1 MADVVIVEEKVNI
14 TVVDERLRQVR
25 WGYFVLFGIIA
36 IIFGALVLFYPG
48 ISTVF
53 MVVLAAA
60 LLLVFGLYGIISGFM
75 APKGEKLAPIV
86 LGIIGALIGAAGL
99 VYPAAFGVSL
109 VVLLGFLI
117 LLIGGLMIVFSIIEK
132 DLPHRWLLF
141 FLGLISVIFGIAF
154 FYSPVVAAV
163 GLTIL
168 LAIYFIITGV
178 ASIITGFQIRSLKK
192 KAFGTSKTPR

>member
-36 IIFGALVLFYPG
+36 IIFGALVLFYPK

-192 KAFGTSKTPR
+192 KAFGTSRTP

>member
-1 MADVVIVEEKVNI
+1 MADVVIVEEKVSI

>member
-1 MADVVIVEEKVNI
+1 MADVVIVEERVNI

>member
-154 FYSPVVAAV
+154 FYSPIVAAV

>member
-1 MADVVIVEEKVNI
+1 MADVVIVEEKVSI

-36 IIFGALVLFYPG
+36 IIFGALVLFYPK

>member
-36 IIFGALVLFYPG
+36 IIFGALVLFYPR

-154 FYSPVVAAV
+154 FYSPIVAAV

>member
-1 MADVVIVEEKVNI
+1 MADVVIVEEKVSI

-154 FYSPVVAAV
+154 FYSPIVAAV

>member
-36 IIFGALVLFYPG
+36 IIFGALVLFYPK

>member
-1 MADVVIVEEKVNI
+1 MADVVVVESQTTI

-36 IIFGALVLFYPG
+36 IIFGGLVLFYPG

-53 MVVLAAA
+53 MVLLAAA
-60 LLLVFGLYGIISGFM
+60 LLLLFGIYGIVTGFM
-75 APKGEKLAPIV
+75 APSGEKAAPIV
-86 LGIIGALIGAAGL
+86 LGIIGVLIGAAGL
-99 VYPAAFGVSL
+99 AYPAAFGVSL
-109 VVLLGFLI
+109 VVLIGFLL

-141 FLGLISVIFGIAF
+141 ILGLLGVIFAILM
-154 FYSPVVAAV
+154 FYGPVAAAV

-168 LAIYFIITGV
+168 LGIYFIITGI
-178 ASIITGFQIRSLKK
+178 ASIFTGFQIRSLKK
-192 KAFGTSKTPR
+192 KAFGTSKTP

>member
-1 MADVVIVEEKVNI
+1 MADVVVVEQKTTV

-154 FYSPVVAAV
+154 FYSPIVAAV

>member
-1 MADVVIVEEKVNI
+1 MADVVIVEETV

-25 WGYFVLFGIIA
+25 WGYFVLFGIVA
-36 IIFGALVLFYPG
+36 IIFGALVLVYPR

-60 LLLVFGLYGIISGFM
+60 LLLVFGFYGIISGFM
-75 APKGEKLAPIV
+75 APKGEKLAPII
-86 LGIIGALIGAAGL
+86 LGILGVLIGAAGI

-109 VVLLGFLI
+109 VWLLGFLI

-132 DLPHRWLLF
+132 ELPHRWLLF
-141 FLGLISVIFGIAF
+141 FLGLLSVIFGILF

-168 LAIYFIITGV
+168 LAIYFIITGI
-178 ASIITGFQIRSLKK
+178 ASIVTGFQIRSLKK
-192 KAFGTSKTPR
+192 KAFGTSKTP

>member
-1 MADVVIVEEKVNI
+1 MADVVIVEEKVSI

-75 APKGEKLAPIV
+75 APKGEKMAPIV

-154 FYSPVVAAV
+154 FYSPIVAAV

>member
-1 MADVVIVEEKVNI
+1 MADVVIVEEKVSI

-75 APKGEKLAPIV
+75 APKGEKMAPIV

>member
-1 MADVVIVEEKVNI
+1 MADVVIVEEKVSI

-36 IIFGALVLFYPG
+36 IIFGALVLFYPK

-192 KAFGTSKTPR
+192 KAFGTSRTP